1 MSNCDK
7 SNVRRISLSE
17 LNNKIKK
24 IKKEIINKDNTSKE
38 KFGLASDKKIM
49 EAMGVHLHD
58 VDYYIDVKGG
68 KKSRT
73 RKTYRK
79 TINKKNKKRNGRRK
93 TEKTR

>member
-7 SNVRRISLSE
+7 PNVRRISLSE
-17 LNNKIKK
+17 LTDKIKK
-24 IKKEIINKDNTSKE
+24 IKKEIINKDKDSRE
-38 KFGLASDKKIM
+38 KFGLISDKQIM
-49 EAMGVHLHD
+49 EAMGIYLHD

-73 RKTYRK
+73 RKT
-79 TINKKNKKRNGRRK
+79 INKKNKKRNGRRK